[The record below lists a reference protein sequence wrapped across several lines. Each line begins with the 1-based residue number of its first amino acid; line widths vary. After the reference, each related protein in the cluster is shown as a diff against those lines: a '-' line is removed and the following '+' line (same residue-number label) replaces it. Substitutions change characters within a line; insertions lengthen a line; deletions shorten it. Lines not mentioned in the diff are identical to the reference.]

1 MRTWGRC
8 LGEPLPVPQLDG
20 STDSPLLPSHTRPG
34 VPSPSASLTGL
45 PDEAFESLTQLQ
57 HIYVAH
63 NRVSPP
69 PLTQGLAFQGSS
81 QAWVTWPSMGQH
93 GIGGWNGTT

>member
-1 MRTWGRC
+1 MGA
-8 LGEPLPVPQLDG
+8 VPRGASASPPAGWEHRL
-20 STDSPLLPSHTRPG
+20 PLLPSHTRPG